1 MQVWINIHGILLYQL
16 ACRLIIPLALD
27 SLNLGKEFS
36 EEMTELPVII
46 HLHIGAGGY
55 DISLSILQG
64 ILGRSIAYFFRN
76 QFHGSLGM
84 LQGPPGNEGTVSH
97 VRLLN
102 LIPLLDSDG
111 LGEQTVHQI
120 TVILRLESFI
130 IRSQSQLNQLMISHI
145 VQAEEIGPRLLY
157 RIAIRLQG
165 IRISARKKLTATMS
179 QTLVKVGMQVI
190 GDISILVH
198 QRHSLLIDDKLI
210 SESVALSRL
219 VVGICQVADGNA
231 LRTVLLADP
240 VGIRQIDADSRS
252 RIFLSAEHRRT
263 DHVGSNAFDLRF
275 SETGIHR
282 RMILKPLCILTD
294 GLGALGSLQV
304 LIFHDSLPGSFQT
317 EWVAIYLD
325 ESVDEIHHTFVL
337 LYPGDTVSVEIL
349 EITGAI
355 ELHEQVDDMLLS
367 LILSEFLRL
376 EQPGNDF
383 LDRLAIESI
392 LLPHQLN
399 HLVVA
404 LGELGVE
411 SVRWRCRVRRILQSG
426 IESLHFRLGHILIE
440 IAGRGLYQVFAIGLV
455 HSLRHHLRV
464 EDDRHK
470 LSEEIF
476 LALSSLEGQLILR
489 DFLHQLIE
497 EFLRES
503 RLEFLAAIMMMD
515 AAGKPYA
522 LQIYFESLEFFGI
535 AYRRSFDLSSRIAC
549 CLCVFDSLSADSL
562 VMAIDCLQGFANAQV
577 VLSLLVERDVT
588 SHQGSLCQAV
598 NIQFLIER
606 QCIESLQLVT
616 QHLDVGKALVGV
628 YITICHVLN
637 LYF

>member
-1 MQVWINIHGILLYQL
+1 MV
-16 ACRLIIPLALD
+16 
-27 SLNLGKEFS
+27 
-36 EEMTELPVII
+36 
-46 HLHIGAGGY
+46 
-55 DISLSILQG
+55 
-64 ILGRSIAYFFRN
+64 
-76 QFHGSLGM
+76 
-84 LQGPPGNEGTVSH
+84 
-97 VRLLN
+97 
-102 LIPLLDSDG
+102 
-111 LGEQTVHQI
+111 
-120 TVILRLESFI
+120 
-130 IRSQSQLNQLMISHI
+130 SHI
-145 VQAEEIGPRLLY
+145 VQTEEIGSRLLY

-165 IRISARKKLTATMS
+165 IRIGARKKLTAAVS
-179 QTLVKVGMQVI
+179 QTLVKVGMQVV
-190 GDISILVH
+190 GDISILIH

-219 VVGICQVADGNA
+219 VVGISQVADGNA
-231 LRTVLLADP
+231 LRTVLLTDP

-263 DHVGSNAFDLRF
+263 DNIGGNALHLRF
-275 SETGIHR
+275 AETGIHR
-282 RMILKPLCILTD
+282 RMILKPLSILTD
-294 GLGALGSLQV
+294 GLGSLGSLQV
-304 LIFHDSLPGSFQT
+304 LVFHDTLPGTFQSQ
-317 EWVAIYLD
+317 WVAIYLD
-325 ESVDEIHHTFVL
+325 ESVDEIHHAFVL
-337 LYPGDTVSVEIL
+337 LHPGDTVSVEIL
-349 EITGAI
+349 KITGAI

-367 LILSEFLRL
+367 LIFSEFLRL
-376 EQPGNDF
+376 EQPGHDF
-383 LDRLAIESI
+383 LDRLTIESI

-404 LGELGVE
+404 LGELGIE
-411 SVRWRCRVRRILQSG
+411 SVRWWCRVRGILQSG
-426 IESLHFRLGHILIE
+426 IESLHFRLSHILIE
-440 IAGRGLYQVFAIGLV
+440 VAGRSLYQVFAIGLV
-455 HSLRHHLRV
+455 HSLRHHLRI
-464 EDDRHK
+464 EDDRYE
-470 LSEEIF
+470 LSQEIF
-476 LALSSLEGQLILR
+476 LALSSLERQLFLR

-522 LQIYFESLEFFGI
+522 LQIYFERLEFFGI
-535 AYRRSFDLSSRIAC
+535 AYRRSFDLSSRIAY
-549 CLCVFDSLSADSL
+549 CLCVFDSLSDYTL

-616 QHLDVGKALVGV
+616 QHLDVGKALMGV

>member
-1 MQVWINIHGILLYQL
+1 
-16 ACRLIIPLALD
+16 
-27 SLNLGKEFS
+27 
-36 EEMTELPVII
+36 MTELPVII
-46 HLHIGAGGY
+46 HLHIGAGSY

-84 LQGPPGNEGTVSH
+84 LQRPPGNEGTVSH
-97 VRLLN
+97 VRLLY
-102 LIPLLDSDG
+102 LVTLLDSDS

-120 TVILRLESFI
+120 TVILRLVSFI
-130 IRSQSQLNQLMISHI
+130 IRSQPQLNQLMVSHI
-145 VQAEEIGPRLLY
+145 VQTEEIGSRLLY
-157 RIAIRLQG
+157 RVAIRLQG
-165 IRISARKKLTATMS
+165 IRIGARKKLTAAMS
-179 QTLVKVGMQVI
+179 QTLVKIGMQVV
-190 GDISILVH
+190 GDISILIQ

-219 VVGICQVADGNA
+219 VVGISQVADGNA
-231 LRTVLLADP
+231 LRTVLLTDP

-252 RIFLSAEHRRT
+252 RIFLTAKHRRT
-263 DHVGSNAFDLRF
+263 DYIGGNTLHLRF
-275 SETGIHR
+275 AETGIHR
-282 RMILKPLCILTD
+282 RMILKPLSILTD
-294 GLGALGSLQV
+294 GLGSLGSLQV
-304 LIFHDSLPGSFQT
+304 LVFHDTLPGTFQSQ
-317 EWVAIYLD
+317 WVAIYFD
-325 ESVDEIHHTFVL
+325 ESVDEIHHAFVL
-337 LYPGDTVSVEIL
+337 LHPGDAISVEIL
-349 EITGAI
+349 KITGAI

-367 LILSEFLRL
+367 LIFSEFLRL

-383 LDRLAIESI
+383 LDRLTIESI

-404 LGELGVE
+404 LGELGIE
-411 SVRWRCRVRRILQSG
+411 SVRWRCRIRGILQSG
-426 IESLHFRLGHILIE
+426 IESLHFRLSHILIE
-440 IAGRGLYQVFAIGLV
+440 VAGRSLYQVFAIGLV
-455 HSLRHHLRV
+455 HSLRHHLRI
-464 EDDRHK
+464 EDDRYE

-535 AYRRSFDLSSRIAC
+535 ANGRSFYLSSRIAC
-549 CLCVFDSLSADSL
+549 CLCVFDSLSDYTL

-577 VLSLLVERDVT
+577 VLSLLVERDIT

-606 QCIESLQLVT
+606 QSIESLQLVT